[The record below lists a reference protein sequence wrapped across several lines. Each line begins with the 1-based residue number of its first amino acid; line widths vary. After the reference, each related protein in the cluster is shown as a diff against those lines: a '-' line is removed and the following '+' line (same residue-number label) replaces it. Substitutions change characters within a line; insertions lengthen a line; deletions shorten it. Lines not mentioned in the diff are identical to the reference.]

1 MIRNRLLL
9 LIITVIS
16 SFQTFSQTESGPMRV
31 EIEARAE
38 VFNLIPCSEKGI
50 LVFYETINQVDQQNK
65 SWFFV
70 QYNTQ
75 LNTLWTKEIPILMD
89 FMFQSYRFESD
100 HIYLAF
106 QKMSKARSED
116 FTFQLMKL
124 DLLTGESVT
133 YSIYTP
139 FPAEI
144 VRFEISA
151 NQLILG
157 MNYGKEQAM
166 ILMKDLTTGSENTVK
181 FADYPT
187 FIKDI
192 KWSTETGKIYT
203 TLNVY
208 LTKKESSLY
217 LNSYDLNGQL
227 ARTITLTPPRVS
239 ERLMNGQIHLDQDEN
254 LFVLGTFNNLNGK
267 STKSETTG
275 KGEQSEGFYIAGI
288 NEGNQKFLQTYGL
301 LEFKNITNILNNQQ
315 LAAAGNLMKKQ
326 SKQGKEQSLVYD
338 FLIHDLRVDGDNFVM
353 VADAYYPEYR
363 QISTMSYDFYG
374 RPMPYYYTVF
384 EGYRYFNAFVVGFN
398 RQGELLWSNGIKI
411 WDVQSMQ
418 LLQKTAV
425 FNDGKELVI
434 FYNHDGKIVSKV
446 IEGYDDIGNVEN
458 TKIATGFTGDVLLEN
473 SQGNIS
479 HWYRDYF
486 VAYGYQILQNNTKGG
501 ERRKVFY
508 FNKIALN

>member
-1 MIRNRLLL
+1 MMRYRLLL
-9 LIITVIS
+9 LIFTVIC
-16 SFQTFSQTESGPMRV
+16 SFRIIAQSESGPMRV

-65 SWFFV
+65 AWYFI

-75 LNTLWTKEIPILMD
+75 LQTLWTKEIPILMD
-89 FMFQSYRFESD
+89 FMFQSYRIENERV
-100 HIYLAF
+100 YLAF
-106 QKMSKARSED
+106 QKISKARSED
-116 FTFQLMKL
+116 FTFQLMML

-133 YSIYTP
+133 YSMYTP

-144 VRFEISA
+144 IRFDVSA
-151 NQLILG
+151 NQMILG
-157 MNYGKEQAM
+157 MNYGKEQAL
-166 ILMKDLTTGSENTVK
+166 ILIKDLATGNENTIK

-187 FIKDI
+187 YIKDV
-192 KWSTETGKIYT
+192 KVRPETGEIWT

-217 LNSYDLNGQL
+217 LNSYDLTGQL
-227 ARTITLTPPRVS
+227 SKTITLTPPRVS
-239 ERLMNGQIHLDQDEN
+239 ERLMNGQIHLDQNNN
-254 LFVLGTFNNLNGK
+254 LFVLGTFNNLNGR
-267 STKSETTG
+267 SAKSETTG

-288 NEGNQKFLQTYGL
+288 TEGNQKFLRTYGL
-301 LEFKNITNILNNQQ
+301 LEFKNITQILNNQQ

-326 SKQGKEQSLVYD
+326 GKQGKEQSLVYD
-338 FLIHDLRVDGDNFVM
+338 FLIHELRVDGDNFIM

-418 LLQKTAV
+418 LMQKTAI
-425 FNDGKELVI
+425 FADGKELLI

-446 IEGYDDIGNVEN
+446 MEGYDDIGNVEN
-458 TKIATGFTGDVLLEN
+458 TKIATGFSGDVLLEN
-473 SQGNIS
+473 SQGTIA
-479 HWYRDYF
+479 HWYRDFF

-501 ERRKVFY
+501 DRRKVFY